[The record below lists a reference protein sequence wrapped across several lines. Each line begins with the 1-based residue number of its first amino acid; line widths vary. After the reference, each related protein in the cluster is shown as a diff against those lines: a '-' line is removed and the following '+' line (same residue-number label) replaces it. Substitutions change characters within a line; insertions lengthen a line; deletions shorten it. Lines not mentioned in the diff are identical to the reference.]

1 MAFAYKVVS
10 PSEGSS
16 ASCFAF
22 ATLSAFELFF
32 ETSTFYTHTLIMFTF
47 VQSTAAK
54 LAAKLASR
62 ASRSADTP
70 VTVERSY
77 DPKFYGDLV
86 RRLRA
91 IESRDYSLLNDV
103 RSVGRRVFGKAKKLL
118 TKRTPVVDPA
128 DESFCSPGSLDDE
141 EPEMPIPRPPH
152 VQNRRNP
159 CINAPRCVQCRY
171 AVDARRSYGHR
182 YESDPSLSPP
192 SVNSS
197 PLNDYQFQ
205 ELSDILEESECR
217 VEPEETAYSTI
228 LVVDEDGDIVEM
240 GDGATPGLSET
251 GGDAET
257 LTDFGRNSA
266 ASNLAVVNPSTTPF
280 VVSPFFCLP
289 TTESTLAPPTPSESE
304 SGPSTP
310 RSMPVLVY
318 ESISYEEALFA
329 EFKAII
335 DWKAANERAE

>member
-1 MAFAYKVVS
+1 
-10 PSEGSS
+10 
-16 ASCFAF
+16 
-22 ATLSAFELFF
+22 
-32 ETSTFYTHTLIMFTF
+32 MFTF

-54 LAAKLASR
+54 LAAKLARR

-70 VTVERSY
+70 VTIERSY

-103 RSVGRRVFGKAKKLL
+103 RSVGRRVFGQFHSIHFS
-118 TKRTPVVDPA
+118 TPVVDPA
-128 DESFCSPGSLDDE
+128 DESFCSPGSLGDE
-141 EPEMPIPRPPH
+141 EPEMPMPSPPH
-152 VQNRRNP
+152 VRNRRNP
-159 CINAPRCVQCRY
+159 CINGPRCVQCPY

-197 PLNDYQFQ
+197 PLNNYQFQ
-205 ELSDILEESECR
+205 ELSDIMEESECR
-217 VEPEETAYSTI
+217 VEPEETESSTI
-228 LVVDEDGDIVEM
+228 LVVDEDDEM

-251 GGDAET
+251 GDDAET
-257 LTDFGRNSA
+257 PTDFGRNSA
-266 ASNLAVVNPSTTPF
+266 ASYLAVVNPSTTPF
-280 VVSPFFCLP
+280 AVSPFFCLP

-335 DWKAANERAE
+335 DWKAANESAE

>member
-1 MAFAYKVVS
+1 
-10 PSEGSS
+10 
-16 ASCFAF
+16 
-22 ATLSAFELFF
+22 
-32 ETSTFYTHTLIMFTF
+32 MFTF

-54 LAAKLASR
+54 LGAKLASR
-62 ASRSADTP
+62 ASRSADIP
-70 VTVERSY
+70 VTIERSY

-91 IESRDYSLLNDV
+91 IESRDYSLLDNV

-118 TKRTPVVDPA
+118 TKRTQTHSVVDPA
-128 DESFCSPGSLDDE
+128 DESFCSPGSLGDE
-141 EPEMPIPRPPH
+141 EPEMPTPRPPH
-152 VQNRRNP
+152 VRNRRNP

-182 YESDPSLSPP
+182 YESDPASPP

-197 PLNDYQFQ
+197 PLSDYQFQ

-217 VEPEETAYSTI
+217 VEPEETECSTI
-228 LVVDEDGDIVEM
+228 LVVDEDGNVAEM
-240 GDGATPGLSET
+240 GDGATPGLSEP
-251 GGDAET
+251 GDDAET
-257 LTDFGRNSA
+257 PTDIGRNNA
-266 ASNLAVVNPSTTPF
+266 AGYIPVVNPSTTLYA
-280 VVSPFFCLP
+280 VSPFFCLP

-304 SGPSTP
+304 SGSSTP

-335 DWKAANERAE
+335 DWKAANSSVE

>member
-1 MAFAYKVVS
+1 
-10 PSEGSS
+10 
-16 ASCFAF
+16 
-22 ATLSAFELFF
+22 
-32 ETSTFYTHTLIMFTF
+32 MFTF
-47 VQSTAAK
+47 VRSTAAK

-70 VTVERSY
+70 VTIERPY

-91 IESRDYSLLNDV
+91 IESRDHSLLDDV

-118 TKRTPVVDPA
+118 TKRTQNRPVVDP

-141 EPEMPIPRPPH
+141 EPEIPIHEIPRPSRA
-152 VQNRRNP
+152 QNRRNP
-159 CINAPRCVQCRY
+159 CINAPRCVQCPY

-197 PLNDYQFQ
+197 PLNNYQFQ

-217 VEPEETAYSTI
+217 VEPEETEYSTI
-228 LVVDEDGDIVEM
+228 LVVDEDSDSDVTEM
-240 GDGATPGLSET
+240 GDGATPGISET
-251 GGDAET
+251 GDDAET
-257 LTDFGRNSA
+257 PTNFGRDNA
-266 ASNLAVVNPSTTPF
+266 AGYIAVANPSTTPF

-318 ESISYEEALFA
+318 ESVSYEEALFA
-329 EFKAII
+329 EFNAII
-335 DWKAANERAE
+335 DWKAANGGVA

>member
-1 MAFAYKVVS
+1 
-10 PSEGSS
+10 
-16 ASCFAF
+16 
-22 ATLSAFELFF
+22 
-32 ETSTFYTHTLIMFTF
+32 MFTF

-54 LAAKLASR
+54 LAAKLARR

-70 VTVERSY
+70 VTIERSY

-91 IESRDYSLLNDV
+91 IESRDYSLLDDV
-103 RSVGRRVFGKAKKLL
+103 RSVGRRVFGQSHSIHFS

-128 DESFCSPGSLDDE
+128 DESFCSPGSLGDE
-141 EPEMPIPRPPH
+141 EPEIPIPRPPH
-152 VQNRRNP
+152 VRNRRNP
-159 CINAPRCVQCRY
+159 CINAPRCVQCPY

-197 PLNDYQFQ
+197 PLNNYQFQ

-217 VEPEETAYSTI
+217 VEPEETESSTI
-228 LVVDEDGDIVEM
+228 LVVEEDGEM
-240 GDGATPGLSET
+240 GDGATPGLSE
-251 GGDAET
+251 AET
-257 LTDFGRNSA
+257 PTDFGLNSA
-266 ASNLAVVNPSTTPF
+266 ASYLAVVNPSTTPF
-280 VVSPFFCLP
+280 AVSPFFCLP

-335 DWKAANERAE
+335 DWKAANESA